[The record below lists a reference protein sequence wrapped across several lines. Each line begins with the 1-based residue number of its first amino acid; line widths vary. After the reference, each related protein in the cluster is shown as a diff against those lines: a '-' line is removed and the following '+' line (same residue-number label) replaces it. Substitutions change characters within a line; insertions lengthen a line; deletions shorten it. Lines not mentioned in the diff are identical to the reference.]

1 MWRFLQY
8 PDLRLESG
16 GTGIVCRRSSM
27 GAQLLY
33 GNYRRALS
41 ATGDGDI
48 APMLDSRLP
57 AMPRSIF
64 FEYCNDTQKNHEY
77 LERKISE
84 PVTYIAGAGISQ
96 ASQSTYQS
104 RLKASNPLL
113 F

>member
-1 MWRFLQY
+1 
-8 PDLRLESG
+8 
-16 GTGIVCRRSSM
+16 M

-33 GNYRRALS
+33 GNYRHALP
-41 ATGDGDI
+41 ATGNGDT

-64 FEYCNDTQKNHEY
+64 IKYCNDTQKNHEY
-77 LERKISE
+77 LERKISG

-96 ASQSTYQS
+96 ASQSTHQS
-104 RLKASNPLL
+104 RLKTRNPLL